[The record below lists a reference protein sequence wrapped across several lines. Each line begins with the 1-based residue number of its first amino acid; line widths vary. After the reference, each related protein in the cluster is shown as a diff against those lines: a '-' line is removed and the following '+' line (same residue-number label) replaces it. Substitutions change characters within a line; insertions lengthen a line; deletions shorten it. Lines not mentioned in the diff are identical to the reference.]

1 MPAHVPDIIAPSSDK
16 INLEKLRSDIPK
28 YFSSRVFTEKKW
40 WKDFLADKEG
50 LFSATEK
57 PHVWLLDEV
66 EAIKRRQTAV
76 REEEPQEQQGLDDE
90 RSTVADLPQRPSA
103 APKDLED
110 MVVGQLTEV
119 PQVYKNMIVFS
130 VDGDF
135 PRPITVNSCLADTPL

>member
-1 MPAHVPDIIAPSSDK
+1 M
-16 INLEKLRSDIPK
+16 
-28 YFSSRVFTEKKW
+28 FTEETKKW

-50 LFSATEK
+50 LFSAIEK

-76 REEEPQEQQGLDDE
+76 SEEEPQEQQGLDDE
-90 RSTVADLPQRPSA
+90 RSTVADLPQRQSA

-130 VDGDF
+130 MDVDHR
-135 PRPITVNSCLADTPL
+135 RPIISGF

>member
-1 MPAHVPDIIAPSSDK
+1 MPAHVPDIIALSSDK

-28 YFSSRVFTEKKW
+28 YFSSRVFTKETKKW
-40 WKDFLADKEG
+40 WKDFLANKEG

-57 PHVWLLDEV
+57 SHVWLLGEV

-76 REEEPQEQQGLDDE
+76 SEEEPQEQQGLDDE
-90 RSTVADLPQRPSA
+90 RSTVADLPQRQSA

-119 PQVYKNMIVFS
+119 P
-130 VDGDF
+130 
-135 PRPITVNSCLADTPL
+135 

>member
-1 MPAHVPDIIAPSSDK
+1 MQDDLPARVPDIIAPSSDK
-16 INLEKLRSDIPK
+16 INIEKLRSDITK
-28 YFSSRVFTEKKW
+28 YFSSRVFTEETKKW

-76 REEEPQEQQGLDDE
+76 SEEEPQEQQGLDDE
-90 RSTVADLPQRPSA
+90 RSTVADLPQRPLA

-119 PQVYKNMIVFS
+119 PQVYENKIVFS
-130 VDGDF
+130 MDVDY
-135 PRPITVNSCLADTPL
+135 PQPIISGF

>member
-1 MPAHVPDIIAPSSDK
+1 MVER
-16 INLEKLRSDIPK
+16 L
-28 YFSSRVFTEKKW
+28 SRRQ
-40 WKDFLADKEG
+40 EG

-76 REEEPQEQQGLDDE
+76 SEEEPQEQQGLDDE
-90 RSTVADLPQRPSA
+90 RSTVADLPQKPLV

-119 PQVYKNMIVFS
+119 PQVYENKIVFS
-130 VDGDF
+130 MDVDY
-135 PRPITVNSCLADTPL
+135 PQPIISGF

>member
-1 MPAHVPDIIAPSSDK
+1 M
-16 INLEKLRSDIPK
+16 
-28 YFSSRVFTEKKW
+28 FTEKKW

-130 VDGDF
+130 VDDDF
-135 PRPITVNSCLADTPL
+135 PRPITVNSRLADTPL

>member
-1 MPAHVPDIIAPSSDK
+1 M
-16 INLEKLRSDIPK
+16 
-28 YFSSRVFTEKKW
+28 
-40 WKDFLADKEG
+40 
-50 LFSATEK
+50 
-57 PHVWLLDEV
+57 LDEV

-76 REEEPQEQQGLDDE
+76 SEEEPQEQQGLDDE

-130 VDGDF
+130 MDVDY
-135 PRPITVNSCLADTPL
+135 PRPIISGF